1 MNFSLK
7 DLELHFG
14 NALIQEASDAMQYA
28 FIDKISNIGNDT
40 WSIRFAADDVSPTC
54 IIKKNMVKKYSCTCA
69 PFNIY
74 KKCKHTAAL
83 CILVRKIKIKSELS
97 HDEDYLTSVERN
109 KISSV
114 SKILEKTPA
123 KDLIR
128 FVTIY
133 AKSDPDLSLAL
144 KARFMFNLDELVTLN
159 DEVLLTQAVKR
170 LINAKRASENSFYK
184 IIYIIDGYIQ
194 QAEDKILLHELIQ
207 AKNIYGLL
215 LQNFSVIYAHF
226 PSFGQKI
233 VDRSINSIKKLQLIH
248 SLLVA
253 PTAKSEV
260 MHILLELLNGIEFVH
275 DIDWHRNLRTALIK
289 VSTEQG
295 QILKLQEELVNNV
308 NKKEL
313 SIDIRAIYIVF
324 WIQTNLVSSKRKSL
338 PLYDTFEVL
347 DQDTIRAILSDL
359 INQYEMN
366 LAGEI
371 IDIVKDQSE
380 MYSEAFMEEIEL
392 VALDIF
398 TRTKDWSKAHKLV
411 LKHFK
416 HNPDLKILQFIAEHF
431 PEKMENLI
439 SELDIQS
446 DKYPEHKIKTQ
457 AIIYVYQ
464 HNYKGL
470 VDLISESRD
479 LELLLDHDKIIWT
492 ENDAKARELYLL
504 TTNEYLEN
512 YFGEPAQIFIQK
524 VVTHLFQKGHR
535 DFATD
540 LKKILVKKF
549 PGRSLFT
556 FRPTF
561 ILG

>member
-14 NALIQEASDAMQYA
+14 QALIHEANESMQYA
-28 FIDKISNIGNDT
+28 YIDKISNIGNDT
-40 WSIRFAADDVSPTC
+40 WMIKFSADDVSPTC
-54 IIKKNMVKKYSCTCA
+54 VIKKNMVKKYTCSCPPYT
-69 PFNIY
+69 IY
-74 KKCKHTAAL
+74 KKCKHAAAL

-128 FVTIY
+128 FVTLY
-133 AKSDPDLSLAL
+133 AKSDPDLALAL
-144 KARFMFNLDELVTLN
+144 KARFMFNLDELGNLN

-170 LINAKRASENSFYK
+170 LINAKRASESNFYK
-184 IIYIIDGYIQ
+184 IIYIIDGYYQ
-194 QAEDKILLHELIQ
+194 QAEDKILLHELIH
-207 AKNIYGLL
+207 AKNILGLL
-215 LQNFSVIYAHF
+215 LHNFANIYSHF

-233 VDRSINSIKKLQLIH
+233 IDRSINSIKKLQLIH
-248 SLLVA
+248 GLLVA
-253 PTAKSEV
+253 PAAKSEV
-260 MHILLELLNGIEFVH
+260 WQILLELLEIIEYVH
-275 DIDWHRNLRTALIK
+275 EIDWHRNLRSALIK
-289 VSTEQG
+289 VSTENG
-295 QILKLQEELVNNV
+295 QILRLQEELVNKV

-338 PLYDTFEVL
+338 PLYDTFEIL

-359 INQYEMN
+359 IGQYEMN

-371 IDIVKDQSE
+371 IDIVKDQSD

-411 LKHFK
+411 VKHFR
-416 HNPDLKILQFIAEHF
+416 HHPDLKILQFIADHF
-431 PEKMENLI
+431 PEKMENLVV
-439 SELDIQS
+439 ELESQS
-446 DKYPEHKIKTQ
+446 VKFPEFRVQTK
-457 AIIYVYQ
+457 AILYGYQ
-464 HNYKGL
+464 HNLKGL
-470 VDLISESRD
+470 IDLISETKD
-479 LELLLDHDKIIWT
+479 LELLMNNDKIIWAEDDT
-492 ENDAKARELYLL
+492 KARELYLIA
-504 TTNEYLEN
+504 TNEYLEN

-524 VVTHLFQKGHR
+524 VITHLFQKGHR
-535 DFATD
+535 EFATD

-556 FRPTF
+556 FKPTF